1 MSSESERRLSTEEP
15 KRLNQS
21 GKTAPPT
28 DGAAAR
34 GGLER
39 TAGSA
44 GGSGGQR
51 CGIGGPAAGAVP
63 AGGAVCPTQAQM
75 EALTRDVAEVQRLL
89 RQAGKKKE
97 ISVSPPVWERRCR
110 S

>member
-75 EALTRDVAEVQRLL
+75 EALVRDVA
-89 RQAGKKKE
+89 
-97 ISVSPPVWERRCR
+97 
-110 S
+110 